1 MKTSRTKKRSQM
13 KKRRRMEKGRRL
25 EMPPMRR
32 VRTRRRSLRGVIKR
46 TRRRA

>member
-13 KKRRRMEKGRRL
+13 KKRRRV

-32 VRTRRRSLRGVIKR
+32 VRTRRRALRGVIKR